1 MFFQAPLTSILI
13 YNVFPF
19 HIQQQG
25 LDTQLHHLDELLHY
39 YQEKGGG
46 HALSDLIPLSARG
59 CCNCML
65 WSDFRVH
72 KERKNLF
79 LLWKNRW
86 CVNTAIQVTVDPLRP
101 CTRGQTV
108 CEHCH
113 KIHCKGQVHVQT
125 WGVCWLKGVVAW
137 FEVRITKR
145 ITGKIWRAI
154 HLSSQNGNLSLLI
167 LIF

>member
-1 MFFQAPLTSILI
+1 MFLQAPLTSILI

-79 LLWKNRW
+79 LL
-86 CVNTAIQVTVDPLRP
+86 
-101 CTRGQTV
+101 
-108 CEHCH
+108 
-113 KIHCKGQVHVQT
+113 
-125 WGVCWLKGVVAW
+125 
-137 FEVRITKR
+137 
-145 ITGKIWRAI
+145 
-154 HLSSQNGNLSLLI
+154 
-167 LIF
+167 